1 MPTPPNISLDPVTFP
16 IHRNFWRIRYTS
28 TFDATHHNNG
38 DGSLIY
44 PGVDGPLGSLRLA
57 AMVDGIEDW
66 NIFRRLGLT
75 VNGSDGGPGSTA
87 QPGRIWSRSADI
99 ITQLIE
105 NSSCYSVLPDPS
117 LPKPWPSPGS
127 HHDVGCG
134 RVDDPRLLERLR
146 REAAHRVIAKVPRGP
161 LRCDPQ
167 ATPVQLC
174 QGGRPCPDCGQAS
187 CACE

>member
-1 MPTPPNISLDPVTFP
+1 MIMTAHKRRFSLGFVLTPMAG
-16 IHRNFWRIRYTS
+16 RC
-28 TFDATHHNNG
+28 
-38 DGSLIY
+38 
-44 PGVDGPLGSLRLA
+44 
-57 AMVDGIEDW
+57 
-66 NIFRRLGLT
+66 RR
-75 VNGSDGGPGSTA
+75 
-87 QPGRIWSRSADI
+87 SRSADI

-105 NSSCYSVLPDPS
+105 NTSCYSVLPDPS
-117 LPKPWPSPGS
+117 LPKPWPSAGS

-146 REAAHRVIAKVPRGP
+146 REAAHRVMAMVPRGP
-161 LRCDPQ
+161 LRCDPT